1 VQSKEYEIKIL
12 FSIIVKKEKDMTR
25 LQLLKIVNI
34 ILALSFFMVSIPG
47 IIQFVTQ
54 GAIPYSTFRAV
65 HPIAGTVFTLAGFTH
80 IALNFKWIKIN
91 YFKKKKK

>member
-1 VQSKEYEIKIL
+1 MQSKEYEVKGLFTIIK
-12 FSIIVKKEKDMTR
+12 KKEKDMTR

-34 ILALSFFMVSIPG
+34 VLALSFFAVSIPG

-65 HPIAGTVFTLAGFTH
+65 HPIAGTIFTLAAFTH
-80 IALNFKWIKIN
+80 IALNFKWIKVN
-91 YFKKKKK
+91 YLKKKK